1 MGPVT
6 VPTTRMTRLPEKAVT
21 DRAQLDA
28 LLDREYVGHVGV
40 VRDGHPVV
48 VPTGIAR
55 DGDRVLVH
63 GSTGSGWLRTLAA
76 GADACLAVTS
86 LGGIV
91 VARSAFESS
100 MHYRSAVLFGRFE
113 VLEGDDKL
121 RALDVLVE
129 KLVPGRLAEVRPS
142 TPKELAATLVLAL
155 PVDRWSLRVSE
166 GWPEDE
172 PSDLEG
178 DAWAGV
184 VPLHLTAGA
193 AVPAPDLRDGIAVPA
208 SVRALTTPR

>member
-28 LLDREYVGHVGV
+28 LLDHEYVGHVGV

-63 GSTGSGWLRTLAA
+63 GSTGSGWMRTLAA
-76 GADACLAVTS
+76 GADACLTVTS
-86 LGGIV
+86 LRGIV

-113 VLEGDDKL
+113 VLEGDDKQ

-142 TPKELAATLVLAL
+142 TSKELAETLVLAL

-193 AVPAPDLRDGIAVPA
+193 PVPAPDLRDGIPVPA
-208 SVRALTTPR
+208 SVRALTTRR